1 MKHTVKKIGKNEYE
15 YRGYEIDKY
24 PHLRGYWGHYKVG
37 KQHFNLLKEAKA
49 YIDSLEL
56 KKES

>member
-1 MKHTVKKIGKNEYE
+1 MKYPVKKIGKNEYE

-37 KQHFNLLKEAKA
+37 KNHFNLLKEAKS
-49 YIDSLEL
+49 YIDSLE
-56 KKES
+56 ER